1 VTINYALANR
11 LPDPD
16 YARGYW
22 GAGSPVVAVPGDDI
36 APSTADVG
44 PGWATVQLQSDEKYL
59 VNRTNSQRV
68 IARAVA
74 GQKWLISIKY
84 NPMTYEEFAPVYG
97 FLAQQRGPL
106 TPFYVSLPQY
116 RNPINSGWA
125 SLISETATINGSLS
139 YKYNFS
145 VVADISAGSSKV
157 IVHVNEATG
166 ASTAAYNNK
175 TNGAH
180 VGMVPKP
187 GDMININDTN
197 DTNHDKAYLITMV
210 ETTGAKEDSST
221 DLETGGEGDKIQ
233 LTVTPPFVR
242 PISTSN
248 SGASVVFKNPLVKV
262 IAPRGLGSYSLNTD
276 NLYSYS
282 LKLEEHL

>member
-1 VTINYALANR
+1 MPYALANR

-22 GAGSPVVAVPGDDI
+22 GAGSPVVAVPGDDA
-36 APSTADVG
+36 APSTADAG

-116 RNPINSGWA
+116 RTPINSGWA
-125 SLISETATINGSLS
+125 NLISETFSDSGTLK
-139 YKYNFS
+139 YKYNFL
-145 VVADISAGSSKV
+145 VTADISAGSSKV
-157 IVHVNEATG
+157 IVHIQEAGNSSAT
-166 ASTAAYNNK
+166 AYNN
-175 TNGAH
+175 
-180 VGMVPKP
+180 
-187 GDMININDTN
+187 
-197 DTNHDKAYLITMV
+197 
-210 ETTGAKEDSST
+210 
-221 DLETGGEGDKIQ
+221 
-233 LTVTPPFVR
+233 
-242 PISTSN
+242 N
-248 SGASVVFKNPLVKV
+248 SGHNSHGRTSPADRRAAGCPSHRSPARCVWE
-262 IAPRGLGSYSLNTD
+262 
-276 NLYSYS
+276 LYGNWQ
-282 LKLEEHL
+282 

>member
-22 GAGSPVVAVPGDDI
+22 GAGSPVVAVPGDAA
-36 APSTADVG
+36 APSTADAG

-125 SLISETATINGSLS
+125 SLISETVTPSGGALS

-145 VVADISAGSSKV
+145 VLADISAGSSKV
-157 IVHVNEATG
+157 IVHVNAATG
-166 ASTAAYNNK
+166 ESTAAYNNNSGQ
-175 TNGAH
+175 THA
-180 VGMVPKP
+180 GMVPKP

-210 ETTGAKEDSST
+210 ETAGAKEDSAT
-221 DLETGGEGDKIQ
+221 NLGTNGDKMQ

-242 PISTSN
+242 PISITG

-262 IAPRGLGSYSLNTD
+262 IAPKGLGSYSLNTD